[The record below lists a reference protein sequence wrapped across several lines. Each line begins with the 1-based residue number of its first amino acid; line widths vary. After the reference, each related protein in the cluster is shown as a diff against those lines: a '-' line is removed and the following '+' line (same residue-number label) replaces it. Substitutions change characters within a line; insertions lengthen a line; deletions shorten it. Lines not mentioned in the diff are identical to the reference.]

1 MDETLTHLINSLSG
15 QSAFLDQLMIVTTKY
30 GVPLMVLAV
39 VFQWWGNPP
48 REKLR
53 QTAII
58 AGLSFLLG
66 LLTAQIILLFI
77 HRHRP
82 YDTGVSHLIIDKTI
96 DWSFPSD
103 HAIASASIAF
113 AFLMNGFRKH
123 ALAFGLAALI
133 ICFSRIYVGM
143 HYVTDIL
150 GGAGLALVAAYLV
163 SRFYQRGSELDRWL
177 VGWF

>member
-15 QSAFLDQLMIVTTKY
+15 QNAFLDQLMIVTTKY

-77 HRHRP
+77 HRLRP
-82 YDTGVSHLIIDKTI
+82 YDTGVSH
-96 DWSFPSD
+96 
-103 HAIASASIAF
+103 
-113 AFLMNGFRKH
+113 
-123 ALAFGLAALI
+123 
-133 ICFSRIYVGM
+133 
-143 HYVTDIL
+143 
-150 GGAGLALVAAYLV
+150 
-163 SRFYQRGSELDRWL
+163 
-177 VGWF
+177 